1 MPWHLLAPVL
11 LTCFPF
17 SGQTYPP
24 PTTAEGT
31 AASASAAFLLEVL
44 YLPVLPG
51 KPPGPWRA
59 SSRLS
64 EGCFGP
70 LSFLTGE
77 KLRLG
82 LHRLAALDGEV
93 LSHFSKVFP
102 QLLFIL
108 NDRQLNPLAS
118 VHSPPPAPH
127 PHSSVNFYSPIKIIT
142 PTKCSENVVN

>member
-1 MPWHLLAPVL
+1 M
-11 LTCFPF
+11 F
-17 SGQTYPP
+17 SILGPNIPP

-31 AASASAAFLLEVL
+31 VASASAAFLLEVL

-51 KPPGPWRA
+51 KPPGPWKA

-70 LSFLTGE
+70 LSFLTE
-77 KLRLG
+77 KKLRLG

-108 NDRQLNPLAS
+108 NDRQLNPQIGRAH
-118 VHSPPPAPH
+118 V
-127 PHSSVNFYSPIKIIT
+127 
-142 PTKCSENVVN
+142 